1 MPQSPFRPTT
11 VAGSVALMGGTLLVA
26 VLACICAAMTSMLI
40 GGAQERTVAWVDAR
54 VESVAQALDTNDQ
67 TARLLIE
74 RFAKVFGDQFGR
86 NFTLDEAGGRLMQLG
101 IALNGYNNPC
111 DKFLDF
117 TGGNAAVLMLQG
129 NRFVAVSS
137 SLKDGKG
144 ERALDMVVAAEHPA
158 YAALMRGQTYV
169 GRTTLYGRSYV
180 IRLQPVHDLQE
191 KIVGALFVAFDLSEF
206 DRDIDRLV
214 SGTHFF
220 DTGGVYVIDAGRGD
234 DRAVVAA
241 PAALR
246 GHGLGAG
253 AGAGAGR
260 SVLAAIR
267 AAGPG
272 TELRDFKA
280 QLGAAGDGRFA
291 VARQS
296 RATGFWVVGEV
307 SRAEA
312 TRSQWR
318 TILPFLGLLAVATAG
333 IVAALHALIRRRVAR
348 PIHEVTVALDAVA
361 AGDLSRPVAALGNDE
376 IATMLR
382 AVERLRERFVGML
395 GEVRSAADMVATA
408 SSQVAAGNQDLSRR
422 TEQTAARL
430 QQAASAMDVIDGNF
444 RDSAETSRTASTLA
458 STAAGAAGR
467 GMTAVEDMVG
477 RMDRLSASSRRIAE
491 IVGVIDSLAFQT
503 NILALNAAV
512 EAARAGES
520 GRGFAVV
527 AGEVRTLAR
536 RCATAAK
543 EIRELIDTSVADIRG
558 GSDIAN
564 VVGGRMRDIVTNV
577 QQVNTSLAEIATGV
591 SAQSDGLG
599 GVARSVLVLDRMTQE
614 NAALVEES
622 AAAAESL
629 SSQAER
635 LVRVVAVFKLEEGLA
650 C

>member
-1 MPQSPFRPTT
+1 MLKTPFRRPTT
-11 VAGSVALMGGTLLVA
+11 IAGSVALMGGTLLVA
-26 VLACICAAMTSMLI
+26 VLACICAAMTAMLI

-54 VESVAQALDTNDQ
+54 VESVAQALDTNDR

-117 TGGNAAVLMLQG
+117 TGGSAAVLMLQG
-129 NRFVAVSS
+129 NRFVAISS
-137 SLKDGKG
+137 SLKDDKG
-144 ERALDMVVAAEHPA
+144 ERALDIVVGAEHPA
-158 YAALMRGQTYV
+158 HAALTHGQTYV
-169 GRTTLYGRSYV
+169 GRTTLHGRSYV

-220 DTGGVYVIDAGRGD
+220 DSGGVYVVDAGRGD

-246 GHGLGAG
+246 GHGLA
-253 AGAGAGR
+253 AGAGR
-260 SVLAAIR
+260 SVLAALR

-280 QLGAAGDGRFA
+280 QLGAAGDERFA

-296 RATGFWVVGEV
+296 KATGFWVVGEV

-318 TILPFLGLLAVATAG
+318 AILPFLGLLAVATAA

-348 PIHEVTVALDAVA
+348 PIHAVTVALEAVA
-361 AGDLSRPVAALGNDE
+361 AGDLSRPVATAGNDE

-382 AVERLRERFVGML
+382 GVERLRERFVGML

-408 SSQVAAGNQDLSRR
+408 SSQMAAGNQDLSRR

-430 QQAASAMDVIDGNF
+430 QQAANAMDVIDGNF

-477 RMDRLSASSRRIAE
+477 RMERLSASSRRIAE

-564 VVGGRMRDIVTNV
+564 VVGGRMRDIVANV
-577 QQVNTSLAEIATGV
+577 QQVNTSLAEIATGAT
-591 SAQSDGLG
+591 AQSDGLG

-629 SSQAER
+629 NSQAER

-650 C
+650 CSPT

>member
-1 MPQSPFRPTT
+1 MLKTPFRRPTT
-11 VAGSVALMGGTLLVA
+11 IAGSVALMGGTLLVA
-26 VLACICAAMTSMLI
+26 VLACICAAMTAMLI

-74 RFAKVFGDQFGR
+74 KFAKVFGDQFGR

-129 NRFVAVSS
+129 NRFVAISS
-137 SLKDGKG
+137 SLKDDKG
-144 ERALDMVVAAEHPA
+144 ERALDIVVGAEHPA
-158 YAALMRGQTYV
+158 HAALMRGQTYV
-169 GRTTLYGRSYV
+169 GRTTLHGRSYV
-180 IRLQPVHDLQE
+180 IRLQPVHDLQD

-214 SGTHFF
+214 TGTHFF
-220 DTGGVYVIDAGRGD
+220 DSGGVYVIDAGRGD
-234 DRAVVAA
+234 DRAVIAA
-241 PAALR
+241 PASLR
-246 GHGLGAG
+246 GHGLA
-253 AGAGAGR
+253 AGAGR

-272 TELRDFKA
+272 AELREFKA

-296 RATGFWVVGEV
+296 KATGFWVVGEV

-318 TILPFLGLLAVATAG
+318 TILPFLGLLALATAA

-361 AGDLSRPVAALGNDE
+361 AGDLSRPVAAAGTDE

-382 AVERLRERFVGML
+382 GVERLRERFVGML

-430 QQAASAMDVIDGNF
+430 QQAANAMDVIDGNF

-558 GSDIAN
+558 GSDVAN
-564 VVGGRMRDIVTNV
+564 IVGGRMRDIVANV
-577 QQVNTSLAEIATGV
+577 QQVNTSLAEIAMGAT
-591 SAQSDGLG
+591 AQSDGLG

-629 SSQAER
+629 NSQAER
-635 LVRVVAVFKLEEGLA
+635 LVRVVAVFKLEESLSA
-650 C
+650 

>member
-1 MPQSPFRPTT
+1 MFKSPFRRPRTI
-11 VAGSVALMGGTLLVA
+11 AGSVALMGGMLLA
-26 VLACICAAMTSMLI
+26 AQMQGICAAMTAVLI

-117 TGGNAAVLMLQG
+117 TGGSAAVLMLQG
-129 NRFVAVSS
+129 DRFVAISS
-137 SLKDGKG
+137 SLKDDKG
-144 ERALDMVVAAEHPA
+144 ERALDIAVGAEHPA
-158 YAALMRGQTYV
+158 HAALMRGQTYV
-169 GRTTLYGRSYV
+169 GRTWLHGRSYV
-180 IRLQPVHDLQE
+180 TRLQPVHDLQDR
-191 KIVGALFVAFDLSEF
+191 IVGALFVAFDLSEF

-214 SGTHFF
+214 AGTHFF
-220 DTGGVYVIDAGRGD
+220 DSGGVYVVDASRGD
-234 DRAVVAA
+234 DRAVIAA
-241 PAALR
+241 PAPLR

-253 AGAGAGR
+253 TGAGR
-260 SVLAAIR
+260 SVLAAVR

-296 RATGFWVVGEV
+296 KATGFWVVGEV

-318 TILPFLGLLAVATAG
+318 TILPFLGLLGVATAA

-348 PIHEVTVALDAVA
+348 PIHEVTAALEAVA
-361 AGDLSRPVAALGNDE
+361 AGDLSRPVAVAGNDE

-382 AVERLRERFVGML
+382 GVERLRERFVGML

-408 SSQVAAGNQDLSRR
+408 SSQVAAGNQDLSGR

-430 QQAASAMDVIDGNF
+430 QQAANAMDVIDGNF
-444 RDSAETSRTASTLA
+444 RDSAETSRSASTLA
-458 STAAGAAGR
+458 STAAAAAGR
-467 GMTAVEDMVG
+467 GMTAVEDMVA
-477 RMDRLSASSRRIAE
+477 RMERLSASSRRIAE

-564 VVGGRMRDIVTNV
+564 VVGGRMRDIVANV
-577 QQVNTSLAEIATGV
+577 QQVNTRLAEIAMGAT
-591 SAQSDGLG
+591 AQSEGLG

-629 SSQAER
+629 NAQAER

-650 C
+650 S